1 MSSPL
6 SVAEAH
12 CTVYHADN
20 RADNRDSSS
29 GAAAAVGS
37 AERFELN
44 TTTGDVEALRH
55 AHESLGEGDFCWVHV
70 SEPDEAVMHRIAE
83 IFGIHELVVED
94 AVTAHQRAK
103 FERYKSQ
110 LLFVLRTVNYTPGG
124 TDTDLTPD
132 VTTGE
137 AQVILGRDFVVTVT
151 HGEAPDPTD
160 RVTENL
166 KRVFLPQTVLYSLA
180 DEIVDHYLDVT
191 LQLEDDV
198 IAMETTVFAPSI
210 SFSIE
215 EVYLLMREVLE
226 IRHAIDPLT
235 VALKLLVSDH
245 DNIIDDSRTY
255 IRDVLDHQ
263 ILAADHTGNYAE
275 RLASLVDA
283 AAAKIS
289 LQQNTDMR
297 KISAWAAVAV
307 VPTMIAGI
315 YGMNFKEMPELDWA
329 VGYPLVVCLMV
340 SICVGLIALF
350 RHNRWL

>member
-12 CTVYHADN
+12 CTVYRAEYRSSTPGRIADE
-20 RADNRDSSS
+20 
-29 GAAAAVGS
+29 GTP
-37 AERFELN
+37 ERFDLA
-44 TTTGDVEALRH
+44 TTADDIEALRH
-55 AHESLGEGDFCWVHV
+55 AHESLGDGDFCWVHV
-70 SEPDEAVMHRIAE
+70 TEPDEVFMHRIAGV
-83 IFGIHELVVED
+83 FGIHELVVED
-94 AVTAHQRAK
+94 AVCAHQRAK
-103 FERYKSQ
+103 FERYRSQ
-110 LLFVLRTVNYTPGG
+110 MLFVLRTVNYTPGG

-151 HGEAPDPTD
+151 HGDTPDPTD

-166 KRVFLPQTVLYSLA
+166 ERVFMPQTVLYSLA
-180 DEIVDHYLDVT
+180 DAIVDHYLDVT

-198 IAMETTVFAPSI
+198 TAMETTVFAPSV

-245 DNIIDDSRTY
+245 DSIVDESRTY

-263 ILAADHTGNYAE
+263 ILAADRTGNFAE

-315 YGMNFKEMPELDWA
+315 YGMNFEKMPELDWTF
-329 VGYPLVVCLMV
+329 GYPLVICLMV
-340 SICVGLIALF
+340 AICTGLIVLF